1 MKQLLFF
8 LAIGVCIVFSCK
20 KSDPVKQISNQRSDS
35 VIQTQTILDGKW
47 RMISVKENISGE
59 ILTKPTSILRDVDI
73 TFSSTSLTDGTFIGN
88 TPTNTIMKSDY
99 SVTAIQ
105 NMTIKS
111 LFMTKVMETP
121 WGNEFVDHIL
131 NSQEYNFENGSKLTI
146 KTLTKTLTFQKL

>member
-1 MKQLLFF
+1 
-8 LAIGVCIVFSCK
+8 
-20 KSDPVKQISNQRSDS
+20 
-35 VIQTQTILDGKW
+35 
-47 RMISVKENISGE
+47 MISVKENISGE

-111 LFMTKVMETP
+111 LFMTEVMETP